1 MSRTVTISLA
11 IAVAVIIGAVAATS
25 AAGSGA
31 STKEHSAGGS
41 APGAIGGEPAQRAP
55 GTGTAPPPCGTT
67 VTSGTG
73 PDASVG
79 FTPCPGDGSPVTHP
93 QVVVPTPGMA
103 DVHAR
108 PFDTARVG
116 DDGRTVNVDFT
127 SGVEPCSVL
136 DHVDVSYGP
145 DAVTIT
151 LFEGHDPA
159 AGDVACTAIGVFKR
173 TIVTLDHPL
182 DGRAIVDGAIDT
194 DQPA

>member
-1 MSRTVTISLA
+1 MPKTVTISLVL
-11 IAVAVIIGAVAATS
+11 AVSVIIGAVAATS
-25 AAGSGA
+25 AGGSDA
-31 STKEHSAGGS
+31 ARPEHSAGRS
-41 APGAIGGEPAQRAP
+41 VPGAVGGEPAQPSP
-55 GTGTAPPPCGTT
+55 GTGTATPPCGTT

-79 FTPCPGDGSPVTHP
+79 FTPCPDDELPAIHP
-93 QVVVPTPGMA
+93 QVVEPTPGMA

-108 PFDTARVG
+108 PFDTATIG
-116 DDGRTVNVDFT
+116 DDGRTVTVDFT

-136 DHVDVSYGP
+136 DHVDVSYGV

-159 AGDVACTAIGVFKR
+159 AGEVACIAIGVFKR
-173 TIVTLDHPL
+173 TIVTLDQPL
-182 DGRAIVDGAIDT
+182 DGRAIVDGADDA